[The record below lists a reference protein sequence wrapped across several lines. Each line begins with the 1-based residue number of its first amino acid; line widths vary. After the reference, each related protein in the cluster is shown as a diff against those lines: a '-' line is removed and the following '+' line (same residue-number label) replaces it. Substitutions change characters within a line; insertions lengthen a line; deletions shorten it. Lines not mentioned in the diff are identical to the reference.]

1 MMRLVAVAMRK
12 KRFAF
17 LNSPLRRTLLSL
29 ALLGLPVAAQAFDSF
44 IVRNIQVEG
53 LQRITDGT
61 VLNYLPIAIGEEI
74 DREAVQRAVRSL
86 YGTDFFKDI
95 ELFRDG
101 DTLIVKVAERPTIAK
116 LEIEGAKKL
125 GGDELKENLSNIGLA
140 EGRIFRQSILDQVQQ
155 EIRNQYFSNGR
166 YGVEM
171 TAKVDELPGNRVN
184 VLVDI
189 DEGKVTNIKRINIVG
204 NTVYDDD
211 LLVEQF
217 TLQEQ
222 SWRTALS
229 SKDQYS
235 QQKLLGDLETLAAFY
250 QDRGYVRFAIEGV
263 EVSMS
268 PDRRDIYVTVNIS
281 EGEPHIIG
289 DITFS
294 GETIIGEDQMRKLL
308 LLKTGDSYS
317 RQRARTSA
325 QYMTDALANSG
336 YAFAEVEPEPREGDG
351 DNVVDLHYSFEPGKR
366 VYVRRIEFVGND
378 KTNDETFRREMRLL
392 EGDWFSQARIKRSQA
407 RISRLPYVEDMSLDT
422 VPVPGTDDQVDL
434 RVSVTERAPGSVQL
448 GVGFSGSQGFL
459 INGSVAHSNFRGTGS
474 SISTSVSSSE
484 TSEVINLSY
493 SNPYHTDDGIGR
505 TLSGF
510 FRRSDAL
517 STTIASNFTTDVW
530 GGSVSYRFPLSETNS
545 WSLGGGFRETAL
557 KTFGTTSDEVNE
569 FTLAHGTL
577 FQTYTLTAGWSKD
590 TRNRAYFAT
599 KGFQHR
605 VNATIA
611 TPLGDLEYYRLSYN
625 FRANFELSKASSL
638 HTRFDIGYSDVY
650 GDTQFLPPYERY
662 FAGGPESVRGYRASS
677 LGPRDSNGNAYG
689 GLFRTVG
696 RVEVGIPTGF
706 KNNNRS
712 TRLVSFLDYGN
723 VFDTVDDFDVGE
735 LRASYGL
742 GFYWLTPILGLMR
755 FSYAIPFN
763 NEPTDELDR
772 FQFTFGVNF

>member
-1 MMRLVAVAMRK
+1 MKLVSSAMRTP
-12 KRFAF
+12 RFTT
-17 LNSPLRRTLLSL
+17 LGLKLRQTLLSVL
-29 ALLGLPVAAQAFDSF
+29 MLGLPLLAQAFDPF
-44 IVRNIQVEG
+44 VVRDIKIEG

-61 VLNYLPIAIGEEI
+61 VLNYLPISVGEEI
-74 DREAVQRAVRSL
+74 DRESVQRAVRSL

-95 ELFRDG
+95 ELLRDG
-101 DTLIVKVAERPTIAK
+101 STLIVNVAERPTIAK
-116 LEIEGAKKL
+116 LEIDGAKKL

-171 TAKVDELPGNRVN
+171 TATVEQKPGNRVD
-184 VLVDI
+184 VLIDV
-189 DEGKVTNIKRINIVG
+189 DEGRVTNIKRINIVG
-204 NTVYDDD
+204 NTVFDDE
-211 LLVEQF
+211 LLVDQF
-217 TLQEQ
+217 TLREQ

-250 QDRGYVRFAIEGV
+250 QDRGYVRFAIESV

-268 PDRRDIYVTVNIS
+268 PDRRDIYVTVNID

-289 DITFS
+289 EITFA
-294 GETIIGEDQMRKLL
+294 GETIIGEEQMRKLL
-308 LLKTGDSYS
+308 LMKTGDRYS
-317 RQRARTSA
+317 RQRARSSA
-325 QYMTDALANSG
+325 QFMTDALANSG
-336 YAFAEVEPEPREGDG
+336 YAFAEVEPEPREGEG
-351 DNVVDLHYSFEPGKR
+351 ENVVDLHYVFNPGKR
-366 VYVRRIEFVGND
+366 VYVRRIEIVGND

-434 RVSVTERAPGSVQL
+434 RVSVSERAPGSVQL

-474 SISTSVSSSE
+474 SISTSLSRSE
-484 TSEVINLSY
+484 TSEVLNLSY
-493 SNPYHTDDGIGR
+493 TNPYHTDDGIGR

-557 KTFGTTSDEVNE
+557 KTFGTTSDEVNA

-577 FQTYTLTAGWSKD
+577 FQTYTITAGWSKD
-590 TRNRAYFAT
+590 TRNRAFFAT

-605 VNATIA
+605 VNASLA
-611 TPLGDLEYYRLSYN
+611 TPLGDLEYYRLNYN
-625 FRANFELSKASSL
+625 LRANFELSKSSSI

-650 GDTQFLPPYERY
+650 GDTQTLPPYERY

-677 LGPRDSNGNAYG
+677 LGPRDSNGNAFG

-712 TRLVSFLDYGN
+712 TRLVSFVDFGN
-723 VFDTVDDFDVGE
+723 VFNTVSDFDVSE
-735 LRASYGL
+735 LRGSYGL

-755 FSYAIPFN
+755 FSYAIPVN
-763 NEPTDELDR
+763 NAPTDELDR
-772 FQFTFGVNF
+772 FQFTFGTNF

>member
-1 MMRLVAVAMRK
+1 MKLVSSAMRTP
-12 KRFAF
+12 RFTA
-17 LNSPLRRTLLSL
+17 LGLKLRQTLLSVL
-29 ALLGLPVAAQAFDSF
+29 MLGLPLLAQAFDPF
-44 IVRNIQVEG
+44 VVRDIKIEG

-61 VLNYLPIAIGEEI
+61 VLNYLPISVGEEI
-74 DREAVQRAVRSL
+74 DRESVQRAVRSL

-95 ELFRDG
+95 ELLRDG
-101 DTLIVKVAERPTIAK
+101 STLIVNVAERPTIAK
-116 LEIEGAKKL
+116 LEIDGAKKL

-171 TAKVDELPGNRVN
+171 TATVEQKPGNRVD
-184 VLVDI
+184 VLIDV
-189 DEGKVTNIKRINIVG
+189 DEGRVTNIKRINIVG
-204 NTVYDDD
+204 NTVFDDE
-211 LLVEQF
+211 LLVDQF
-217 TLQEQ
+217 TLREQ

-250 QDRGYVRFAIEGV
+250 QDRGYVRFAIESV

-268 PDRRDIYVTVNIS
+268 PDRRDIYVTVNID

-289 DITFS
+289 EITFA
-294 GETIIGEDQMRKLL
+294 GETIIGEEQMRKLL
-308 LLKTGDSYS
+308 LMKTGDRYS
-317 RQRARTSA
+317 RQRARSSA
-325 QYMTDALANSG
+325 QFMTDALANSG
-336 YAFAEVEPEPREGDG
+336 YAFAEVEPEPREGEG
-351 DNVVDLHYSFEPGKR
+351 ENVVDLHYVFNPGKR
-366 VYVRRIEFVGND
+366 VYVRRIEIVGND

-434 RVSVTERAPGSVQL
+434 RVSVSERAPGSVQL

-474 SISTSVSSSE
+474 SISTSLSRSE
-484 TSEVINLSY
+484 TSEVLNLSY
-493 SNPYHTDDGIGR
+493 TNPYHTDDGIGR

-557 KTFGTTSDEVNE
+557 KTFGTTSDEVNA

-577 FQTYTLTAGWSKD
+577 FQTYTITAGWSKD
-590 TRNRAYFAT
+590 TRNRAFFAT

-605 VNATIA
+605 VNASLA
-611 TPLGDLEYYRLSYN
+611 TPLGDLEYYRLNYN
-625 FRANFELSKASSL
+625 LRANFELSKSSSI

-650 GDTQFLPPYERY
+650 GDTQTLPPYERY

-677 LGPRDSNGNAYG
+677 LGPRDSNGNAFG

-712 TRLVSFLDYGN
+712 TRLVSFLDFGN
-723 VFDTVDDFDVGE
+723 VFNTVSDFDVSE
-735 LRASYGL
+735 LRGSYGL

-755 FSYAIPFN
+755 FSYAIPVN
-763 NEPTDELDR
+763 NAPTDELDR
-772 FQFTFGVNF
+772 FQFTFGTNF